1 MTLGF
6 MSQGKPG
13 TGGKGASDFQ
23 MLASFRLDMDEG
35 ASDDFLG
42 FFAGNFMAADEDVGR
57 ANLGGEGTGHGLA
70 GFGGL
75 SLVGDKGGTIITDL
89 AHDLESDLI
98 CRRGELGG
106 AGGVGLLFG
115 LGVRGF
121 LLGLDTI
128 SFSLLGGL
136 LFGRDC
142 GLGFFGGATTNFGGF
157 GGGGLSGLGSHIG
170 LLFERVL
177 FQLCC

>member
-1 MTLGF
+1 MTLGL
-6 MSQGKPG
+6 MGQCEPG
-13 TGGKGASDFQ
+13 TGGERASDFQ
-23 MLASFRLDMDEG
+23 MLPSFRLDMDEG
-35 ASDDFLG
+35 ASDNFLG
-42 FFAGNFMAADEDVGR
+42 FLAGNFMTTDEDVGR

-75 SLVGDKGGTIITDL
+75 SLVSGEGGTIITDL
-89 AHDLESDLI
+89 AHDLECDLI

-106 AGGVGLLFG
+106 AFGAGLLFG

-128 SFSLLGGL
+128 SFSLLGSL
-136 LFGRDC
+136 LFGCDC
-142 GLGFFGGATTNFGGF
+142 GFGFFGGATTNFGG
-157 GGGGLSGLGSHIG
+157 GDGGGLSGLGSHIG